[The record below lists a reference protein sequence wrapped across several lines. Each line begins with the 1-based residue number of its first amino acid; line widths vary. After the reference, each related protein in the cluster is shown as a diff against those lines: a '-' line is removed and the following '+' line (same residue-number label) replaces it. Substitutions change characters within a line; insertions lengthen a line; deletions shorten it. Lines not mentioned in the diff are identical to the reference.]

1 MIPDRPPG
9 TSRRPSATGFTLL
22 ELMSAIAV
30 LTLLCSLVLQVTS
43 STTKLSSNS
52 RESTDCDT
60 EARYAINQIAADLAK
75 RVQRSD
81 VSALLQK
88 ENVVD
93 DRLYLFSETPGY
105 AESIAAADRSP
116 ISLVGYRIRSEGTS
130 IGLQRY
136 ARALSWKDDNI
147 NPTMPFVCMSKD
159 PVPSAIPE
167 TTLEGAFPGLLRD
180 DPSEDKYYQTIAEN
194 VVRIEF
200 SLIKKPNPD
209 SISATT
215 ATLIDDSEIKKELNQ
230 FGFTRISAVVVTL
243 AIMDPQNMARIS
255 PKNFEALRNFVS
267 APNFDTDKG
276 DPGTS
281 GITLPLQTWNEEL
294 LRQVKNLP
302 KPVSAGIHFYQRII
316 SL

>member
-1 MIPDRPPG
+1 MILHRPPSS
-9 TSRRPSATGFTLL
+9 SRRPSAAGFTLL

-52 RESTDCDT
+52 REATDCDT

-75 RVQRSD
+75 RVQRPD
-81 VSALLQK
+81 VSALVHK

-105 AESIAAADRSP
+105 TEYIEPADRSP

-136 ARALSWKDDNI
+136 ARALAWKGDNA
-147 NPTMPFVCMSKD
+147 NPTMPFVCLSKD

-180 DPSEDKYYQTIAEN
+180 DLSEDKYYQTIAEN

-200 SLIKKPNPD
+200 SLIKKPNLD
-209 SISATT
+209 STSLTP
-215 ATLIDDSEIKKELNQ
+215 ATLVDDSEIKKELNQ

-243 AIMDPQNMARIS
+243 AVMDPQNMARLS
-255 PKNFEALRNFVS
+255 PKNFQTLRDFVS
-267 APNFDTDKG
+267 APNFETTK
-276 DPGTS
+276 DPS
-281 GITLPLQTWNEEL
+281 GISLPLQTWNAEL
-294 LRQVKNLP
+294 LRQVTNLP
-302 KPVSAGIHFYQRII
+302 KPISAGIHFYQRII